1 MSKLRIVREFW
12 DFLRTRKRFWLA
24 PILVVLL
31 LLSVLIVLASGKAI
45 AAFIYPL
52 F

>member
-1 MSKLRIVREFW
+1 MSKLRIVGEFW
-12 DFLRTRKRFWLA
+12 QFLRTRKRFWLA

-31 LLSVLIVLASGKAI
+31 LLSILIVFASGKAI
-45 AAFIYPL
+45 ALFIYPL